1 MTTTPTP
8 SIFDG
13 SQLAAIKRQTRSND
27 PAALKAAAQQFE
39 ALFLQMVLK
48 SMREATPKDGLFD
61 NDQTRLYESLLDQQ
75 MGQVLARRGAVDG
88 KGGLGLAALIES
100 QLSRYAAD
108 ADPQG
113 FPDGLPLSAPAS
125 PRALDPA
132 RSSIPLPT
140 VTPAALPMSTAPS
153 APSAPSVADEAPGA
167 AKPVTASP
175 AAAGFVDMIW
185 ADAVQASRT
194 TGIPA
199 RFIVAQAALETGWGR
214 SEPRRA
220 DGRPSY
226 NLFGIKAG
234 RNWSGDVA
242 EAVTTEYVDGA
253 AQQKVERFRAYGSYA
268 EAMRDYANL
277 LTSNPRYAGVL
288 GVTEAAAFARG
299 LQRAGYATDPA
310 YADKLTRIIASQ
322 TLASAVLA

>member
-1 MTTTPTP
+1 MTTAPTP
-8 SIFDG
+8 SIFDS
-13 SQLAAIKRQTRSND
+13 SQLAAIKRQSRSND

-61 NDQTRLYESLLDQQ
+61 NEQTRLYESLLDQQ
-75 MGQVLARRGAVDG
+75 MGQVLARRGGADG

-100 QLSRYAAD
+100 QLSRHAAD
-108 ADPQG
+108 AEPAS

-125 PRALDPA
+125 PRSLDPA
-132 RSSIPLPT
+132 RAPVPFPT
-140 VTPAALPMSTAPS
+140 VTPAPLSASTVPMAPS
-153 APSAPSVADEAPGA
+153 ATGVAPA
-167 AKPVTASP
+167 ATKAAATLPT
-175 AAAGFVDMIW
+175 AAGFVDMIR
-185 ADAVQASRT
+185 ADAVEASRT

-199 RFIVAQAALETGWGR
+199 QFIVAQAALETGWGR

-220 DGRPSY
+220 DGGPSH

-234 RNWSGDVA
+234 RNWSGDVV
-242 EAVTTEYVDGA
+242 EAVSTEYVDGV

-277 LTSNPRYAGVL
+277 LTSSPRYAGVL
-288 GVTEAAAFARG
+288 GVTDAAAFARG

-310 YADKLTRIIASQ
+310 YADKLARTINT
-322 TLASAVLA
+322 TLRLQRALG

>member
-13 SQLAAIKRQTRSND
+13 SQLAAIKRQSRSND

-75 MGQVLARRGAVDG
+75 MGQVLARRGGADG
-88 KGGLGLAALIES
+88 SGGLGLAALIES
-100 QLSRYAAD
+100 QLSRNAAN

-113 FPDGLPLSAPAS
+113 FPAGLPLSAPAS

-132 RSSIPLPT
+132 RAPVPLPAT
-140 VTPAALPMSTAPS
+140 TSPALPMSTVPAAPP
-153 APSAPSVADEAPGA
+153 ATDGVPGA
-167 AKPVTASP
+167 AKPATPSP
-175 AAAGFVDMIW
+175 TAAGFVDAIW
-185 ADAVQASRT
+185 ADAAQASRA
-194 TGIPA
+194 TGIPTQ
-199 RFIVAQAALETGWGR
+199 FIVAQAALETGWGR

-234 RNWSGDVA
+234 RNWNGDVA
-242 EAVTTEYVDGA
+242 EAVTTEYVEGV
-253 AQQKVERFRAYGSYA
+253 AQQKVERFRAYGSYG
-268 EAMRDYANL
+268 EAMRDYASL

-288 GVTEAAAFARG
+288 GATDAAAFARG

-310 YADKLTRIIASQ
+310 YADKLTRIIGGQA
-322 TLASAVLA
+322 LASAILA

>member
-1 MTTTPTP
+1 MITTPTP

-75 MGQVLARRGAVDG
+75 MGQVLARRGGPDG
-88 KGGLGLAALIES
+88 KGGLGLAGLIES
-100 QLSRYAAD
+100 QLSRNAVD
-108 ADPQG
+108 ADLAR
-113 FPDGLPLSAPAS
+113 FPEGLPLSAPAS
-125 PRALDPA
+125 PRALDPV
-132 RSSIPLPT
+132 RSPVPLPT
-140 VTPAALPMSTAPS
+140 VTPPALPMSTAPA
-153 APSAPSVADEAPGA
+153 APSGTEAAPGA
-167 AKPVTASP
+167 AKPVTTSP
-175 AAAGFVDMIW
+175 VAAGFVDMIW

-199 RFIVAQAALETGWGR
+199 QFIVAQAALETGWGR

-234 RNWSGDVA
+234 RNWNGDVA
-242 EAVTTEYVDGA
+242 EAVTTEYVEGV
-253 AQQKVERFRAYGSYA
+253 AQQKVERFRAYGSYG
-268 EAMRDYANL
+268 EAMRDYASL

-288 GVTEAAAFARG
+288 GATDAAAFARG

-310 YADKLTRIIASQ
+310 YADKLTRIIGGQA
-322 TLASAVLA
+322 LASAILA

>member
-1 MTTTPTP
+1 MTTAPTP

-13 SQLAAIKRQTRSND
+13 SQLAAIKRQSRSND

-100 QLSRYAAD
+100 QLSRHAAD
-108 ADPQG
+108 AELQD
-113 FPDGLPLSAPAS
+113 FPDGLPLSVPAS
-125 PRALDPA
+125 PRSLDPA

-140 VTPAALPMSTAPS
+140 VTTPALPMSTVPQAPA
-153 APSAPSVADEAPGA
+153 APQATDTASGTV
-167 AKPVTASP
+167 PVTASP
-175 AAAGFVDMIW
+175 IAAGFVDMIR

-220 DGRPSY
+220 DGRPSH
-226 NLFGIKAG
+226 NIFGIKAG
-234 RNWSGDVA
+234 RSWNGDVV
-242 EAVTTEYVDGA
+242 EAVTTEYVDGV

-268 EAMRDYANL
+268 EAMRDYTNL
-277 LTSNPRYAGVL
+277 LVSNPRYAGLL
-288 GVTEAAAFARG
+288 GVTDAAAFARG

-310 YADKLTRIIASQ
+310 YADKLTRIIGGQ
-322 TLASAVLA
+322 PLASAALA